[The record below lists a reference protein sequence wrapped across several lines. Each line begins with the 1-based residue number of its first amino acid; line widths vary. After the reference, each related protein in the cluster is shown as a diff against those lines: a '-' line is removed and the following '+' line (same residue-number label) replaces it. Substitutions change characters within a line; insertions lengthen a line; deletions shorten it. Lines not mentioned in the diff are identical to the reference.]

1 MGKRKQRPVLH
12 QQEQCDVWLSTAEKK
27 EQTPAA
33 KRQRLLRPITNI
45 SDLILSSQPVKAGTK
60 QTDIKHFFAPKLAM
74 GKENAAS
81 KASSSS
87 GGISKPTSKARNK
100 RSVSELPKQRT
111 LENTT
116 SFKSRQNN
124 EAESTIAISGTHFNV
139 SEPHLTWASKIDE
152 RLTRETDIPLSS
164 QDLNSNELFQIS
176 QDIPRIS
183 SEDEEA
189 EDMTFTMGTQGCL
202 KVKGSKTRQDVDYDT
217 FDTQECLKT
226 VAEQSDD
233 LLDMVST
240 NSRRDANK
248 FVKVFSTEG
257 MKSHNDFQRSQ
268 DIPKSERPNASVY
281 CDFVQREQS
290 EDVTF
295 TMGSQGC
302 LKVKRSNTKRHI
314 GPDISNT
321 QRCFNT
327 LMANSELSAKSD
339 DVPDSPHSQN
349 IQDTPRVTED
359 FSQELY
365 ESRINE
371 ASGDTSFTI
380 GTQGCLEVK
389 QSRCVDNDSHDTQ
402 EIGAVNSELC
412 SSQDG
417 IHDSST
423 PLLKNSNEDVAFTMG
438 SQGCLKVR
446 DSKSRRSN
454 ITSEDSLQDVAFTMG
469 CQGCL
474 KVRDSKSQR
483 LHVTPSEDLSQD
495 VASTMGS
502 QGCLKVRDSKS
513 QRSNVTS
520 SEDLSQDVAFTMGS
534 QGCLKVT
541 DRKGHRSNFTSSED
555 LSQDVAFTMGS
566 QGCLKVRDHK
576 GHRSNFTSSED
587 LSQDVA
593 FTMGSQGCRKVRDL
607 KGHRSNFTLSEDLS
621 QDVAFSM
628 GSEGCLKVRDPKG
641 HRSNFTSSE
650 DLSQDVA
657 FIMGSQGCL
666 KVRDSKGQ
674 RSEIMPSFNQLSGT
688 KCIDSFAQYS
698 DGIHVHVEHGCPDDD
713 DDDQFS
719 QTQDR

>member
-1 MGKRKQRPVLH
+1 MCV
-12 QQEQCDVWLSTAEKK
+12 CCICF
-27 EQTPAA
+27 PA
-33 KRQRLLRPITNI
+33 K
-45 SDLILSSQPVKAGTK
+45 
-60 QTDIKHFFAPKLAM
+60 

-87 GGISKPTSKARNK
+87 GGISKPTSIARNK
-100 RSVSELPKQRT
+100 RSLSELPKHRT
-111 LENTT
+111 LENTA
-116 SFKSRQNN
+116 SFKSRQND
-124 EAESTIAISGTHFNV
+124 EAESSSAISRTHFNV
-139 SEPHLTWASKIDE
+139 SEPHSISQASKIDKYE
-152 RLTRETDIPLSS
+152 PTPPHDARETDIPLSS

-189 EDMTFTMGTQGCL
+189 EQITFRMGTQGCL

-226 VAEQSDD
+226 VAEESDD

-240 NSRRDANK
+240 MPDDISDSSYSRSRRDANK
-248 FVKVFSTEG
+248 FVQVFSTKG

-268 DIPKSERPNASVY
+268 DIHTSETSNASVY
-281 CDFVQREQS
+281 RDFVVREES

-302 LKVKRSNTKRHI
+302 LKVKRSNTKIHI
-314 GPDISNT
+314 GPDIRNT

-339 DVPDSPHSQN
+339 DVPDSPHSQS
-349 IQDTPRVTED
+349 IQDTPRVTEN

-371 ASGDTSFTI
+371 ASEDISFTI

-389 QSRCVDNDSHDTQ
+389 QSRCVENDSLDTQ
-402 EIGAVNSELC
+402 EIGAVNSEL
-412 SSQDG
+412 SSTQDG

-423 PLLKNSNEDVAFTMG
+423 PLLKDSNEDVAFTMG

-446 DSKSRRSN
+446 DSKSQQSN
-454 ITSEDSLQDVAFTMG
+454 ITSSEDSLQDVAFTMG
-469 CQGCL
+469 TQGCL
-474 KVRDSKSQR
+474 KVRDHKSQQSNI
-483 LHVTPSEDLSQD
+483 TSEEYSLQD
-495 VASTMGS
+495 VAFTMGS

-513 QRSNVTS
+513 QRSNITS
-520 SEDLSQDVAFTMGS
+520 LEDSLQDVAFTMGTQGCLKVRDSKSQRSNITSLEDSLQDVAFTMGTQGCLKVRDSKGQRSNITSLEDSLQDVAFTMGTQGCLKVRDSKSQRSNITSLEDSLQDVAFTMGS
-534 QGCLKVT
+534 QGCLKVR
-541 DRKGHRSNFTSSED
+541 DPKGHRSNFTSSED

-566 QGCLKVRDHK
+566 QGCLKVRDPK

-593 FTMGSQGCRKVRDL
+593 FTMGSQGC
-607 KGHRSNFTLSEDLS
+607 
-621 QDVAFSM
+621 
-628 GSEGCLKVRDPKG
+628 
-641 HRSNFTSSE
+641 
-650 DLSQDVA
+650 
-657 FIMGSQGCL
+657 L

-674 RSEIMPSFNQLSGT
+674 RSEIMPSLNQLAGT
-688 KCIDSFAQYS
+688 KCIDSIAQYS
-698 DGIHVHVEHGCPDDD
+698 DGMHEHGDADDD
-713 DDDQFS
+713 DEFS
-719 QTQDR
+719 QTQDW